1 MSVIVIFYFKEGGM
15 LFMITL
21 KSERLVLRNWNVSD
35 IDDFHEISSNKK
47 VSDLAGFR
55 LKTSKEDSFKNL
67 ERFIDGSDDSK
78 WKVSLKELDQLVFWA
93 IELKES
99 KKAIGWI
106 ELCEAT
112 WKPGNKEFKY
122 AKEIGFV
129 LSEECWGKGFMPE
142 AITTVLDYLFNEEE
156 IEVVVCSHFINNC
169 QSEKAMRKCGFTY
182 CSEDEEEKYYY
193 ITKNNI

>member
-1 MSVIVIFYFKEGGM
+1 MK
-15 LFMITL
+15 TL
-21 KSERLVLRNWNVSD
+21 ESERLILRNWKVSD
-35 IDDFHEISSNKK
+35 IEDFHEISSNKK

-67 ERFIDGSDDSK
+67 ERFIDGSDDLQ

-112 WKPGNKEFKY
+112 WKPENEEFKY

-129 LSEECWGKGFMPE
+129 LSEEYWGKGFMPE
-142 AITTVLDYLFNEEE
+142 AITTVLNYLFNEEK
-156 IEVVVCSHFINNC
+156 IDVVVCSHFIKNC
-169 QSEKAMRKCGFTY
+169 QSEKAMRKCRFKY

>member
-1 MSVIVIFYFKEGGM
+1 MK
-15 LFMITL
+15 TL
-21 KSERLVLRNWNVSD
+21 ESERLILRNWKVSD

-55 LKTSKEDSFKNL
+55 LKTSKEDSIKNL
-67 ERFIDGSDDSK
+67 ERFIEGSDHLQ
-78 WKVSLKELDQLVFWA
+78 WKVALKELDQLVFWA

-99 KKAIGWI
+99 KKAIGWL

-112 WKPGNKEFKY
+112 WEPDNEEFKY

-129 LSEECWGKGFMPE
+129 LSEECWGKGLMPE
-142 AITTVLDYLFNEEE
+142 AIKTVLSYLLNEEE
-156 IEVVVCSHFINNC
+156 IDVVVCSHFLNNC

-182 CSEDEEEKYYY
+182 YSEDEEEKYYY
-193 ITKNNI
+193 IVSNNR

>member
-1 MSVIVIFYFKEGGM
+1 MK
-15 LFMITL
+15 TL
-21 KSERLVLRNWNVSD
+21 ESERLILRNWKVSD

-47 VSDLAGFR
+47 VAELADFR

-67 ERFIDGSDDSK
+67 ERFIEASDDLQ
-78 WKVSLKELDQLVFWA
+78 WKVGLKDLNQVVFWA

-106 ELCEAT
+106 EVCEAT
-112 WKPGNKEFKY
+112 WKPDNEEFNY

-142 AITTVLDYLFNEEE
+142 AIKTVLNYLFDEEE
-156 IEVVVCSHFINNC
+156 IDTVVCSHFIDNS
-169 QSEKAMRKCGFTY
+169 QSEKAMKKCGFAY
-182 CSEDEEEKYYY
+182 YSEDEEEKYYY
-193 ITKNNI
+193 ITKN